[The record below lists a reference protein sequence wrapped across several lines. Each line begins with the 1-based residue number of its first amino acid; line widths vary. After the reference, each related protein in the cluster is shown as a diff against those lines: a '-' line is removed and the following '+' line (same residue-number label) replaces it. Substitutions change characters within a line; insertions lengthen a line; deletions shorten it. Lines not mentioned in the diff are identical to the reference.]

1 LKKLITILL
10 ERNLVINRNTA
21 ESLILEG
28 KVRVDGKIKD
38 KPGIK
43 VSDKSI
49 IEIKPD
55 LPFVS
60 RGGLKIQEAFT
71 DLKIS
76 VKNKKAVDIGASTG
90 GFTDFLLK
98 NKASSVIAI
107 DVGYGVLSWKLRK
120 DPRVIVLE
128 RTNIRDVIPDQL
140 PYLSELTVVDVSFIS
155 IKTVFKNIFDIT
167 CEKGEIVLLI
177 KPQFEVTKEEVENKG
192 VIKSKILHLKVLLKI
207 VEHILKF
214 EVEIKGL
221 TFSKIK
227 GRKGNMEYWLYVI
240 KKTKKSSL
248 NNKKTSLNYD
258 KMIIDTVNNAYSY
271 YCME

>member
-1 LKKLITILL
+1 MKKLITILL